1 MKIVIQGDPI
11 AKQRHRHAK
20 NGRKVMTYDPQS
32 LIAESVKI
40 MMQSKVR
47 QEGDCFDLSGSFDI
61 IIWFYFK
68 PRKSLSTSQK
78 NAKLWGFEFHD
89 QKPDYDNLA
98 KFIGDCGN
106 GVLWK
111 DDSQIVSATCHK
123 LFDEEPRVEIEINA
137 RRKPQ
142 VKKDIEEILNIISP
156 FELKEMSRD
165 FNQIRYIGQIETALL
180 ADEKSKCQVE
190 AFCAFLSKISDKHL
204 NVLKKISLKCKNDL
218 SSELDEYIKKK
229 QHETFGHDKPPF

>member
-1 MKIVIQGDPI
+1 MRIVILGDPI

-20 NGRKVMTYDPQS
+20 RGRKVITYDLQAS
-32 LIAESVKI
+32 LAHMVKSQ
-40 MMQSKVR
+40 MECKKADNWPL
-47 QEGDCFDLSGSFDI
+47 EGAFDI
-61 IIWFYFK
+61 ELWFYFK
-68 PRKSLSTSQK
+68 TAKSDSTAIK
-78 NAKLWGFEFHD
+78 NAKLWGFKFHD
-89 QKPDYDNLA
+89 QKPDYDNVA

-111 DDSQIVSATCHK
+111 DDSQIISATCHK
-123 LFDEEPRVEIEINA
+123 LFCEEPRVEIEIKA
-137 RRKPQ
+137 RSKPQ

-165 FNQIRYIGQIETALL
+165 FNQIRHIGQIETALL

-218 SSELDEYIKKK
+218 SSDLDEYIKKK